1 MNENMDADNKNT
13 EIQDEEKLPDSNNDL
28 IKTDNSLPGAVDQ
41 YRKILEQRDK
51 RQSTSGN
58 LGAAIVCILV
68 FLMVLFNIYSVETQK
83 YELNILRI
91 QKEQL
96 AKEKQ
101 AEIDKI
107 KLQIAQKNK
116 ESADLVIFNDKY
128 LPIRTDYYSKIKA
141 ITVKAENKLASLD
154 DIIKITEERINLSKE
169 YKNKLNMIAIPAQMA
184 DFQKYETEFLDSD
197 INLWTIVNAYYSL
210 NDLTKFDTNKI
221 YEESEKSHE
230 LFLRAQDEI
239 KNIYTENGLSYFLKD
254 IIMNY

>member
-1 MNENMDADNKNT
+1 MNENLDANNKNT
-13 EIQDEEKLPDSNNDL
+13 EVQDEGKSPDSSNDL
-28 IKTDNSLPGAVDQ
+28 IKTDNNLSGAVDQ
-41 YRKILEQRDK
+41 YQKILEQRDK
-51 RQSTSGN
+51 RQNASGN
-58 LGAAIVCILV
+58 LGAVIVCILI

-91 QKEQL
+91 QQEQL

-116 ESADLVIFNDKY
+116 ESADLVIFNDKF
-128 LPIRTDYYSKIKA
+128 LPIRIDYYSKIKA

-154 DIIKITEERINLSKE
+154 DIIKMTEERINLSVE
-169 YKNKLNMIAIPAQMA
+169 YKNKLNMIAIPAQLA
-184 DFQKYETEFLDSD
+184 DFQKYETEFIDSD
-197 INLWTIVNAYYSL
+197 INLWTIVNAYYAL
-210 NDLTKFDTNKI
+210 NDLTKFDTNKV
-221 YEESEKSHE
+221 YEESNKSHE

-239 KNIYTENGLSYFLKD
+239 KNVYTENGLSYFLKD